1 MTTDKLTNALI
12 AILEPVKPD
21 ASITVVDA
29 RGIDEIDLPTIAV
42 DVGDPER
49 HSLAMPGV
57 MKCSVEI
64 TLRAHT
70 GDGETRA
77 TLKTW
82 ADTIERAINGTT
94 VVRDAIS
101 NSGLGLQCD
110 YFQMDGGSTRWED
123 TTFEAT
129 FTAEAWIVRTS

>member
-1 MTTDKLTNALI
+1 MTTDKLTNAII

-29 RGIDEIDLPTIAV
+29 RGMEGIDLPTIAV

-49 HSLAMPGV
+49 HSLALPGV
-57 MKCSVEI
+57 MKCPVEI

-70 GDGETRA
+70 GDGESRA

-82 ADTIERAINGTT
+82 ADTIEKAINSPSEM
-94 VVRDAIS
+94 RDALTY
-101 NSGLGLQCD
+101 SGEGFLCH

-123 TTFEAT
+123 TTFEAS
-129 FTAEAWIVRTS
+129 FTAEAWIQRTD

>member
-29 RGIDEIDLPTIAV
+29 RGLEEIDLPTIAV
-42 DVGDPER
+42 DVGDPEK
-49 HSLAMPGV
+49 HSLALPGV
-57 MKCSVEI
+57 MKCQVEI
-64 TLRAHT
+64 TLRAHS
-70 GDGETRA
+70 GDDASRA

-82 ADTIERAINGTT
+82 ADAIEKAINSPSEI
-94 VVRDAIS
+94 RDAIS
-101 NSGLGLQCD
+101 NSGLGVQCD
-110 YFQMDGGSTRWED
+110 HFQMDGGSTRWED

>member
-21 ASITVVDA
+21 ASITVADA
-29 RGIDEIDLPTIAV
+29 RGLDEIDLPTIAV

-49 HSLAMPGV
+49 HSLALPGV
-57 MKCSVEI
+57 MKCPVEI
-64 TLRAHT
+64 TLRAHS
-70 GDGETRA
+70 GDDAGRS

-82 ADTIERAINGTT
+82 ADAIEKAINSPSEI
-94 VVRDAIS
+94 RDAIS
-101 NSGLGLQCD
+101 NSGLGVQCD
-110 YFQMDGGSTRWED
+110 HFQMDGGSTRWED

-129 FTAEAWIVRTS
+129 FTAEAWIQRTS

>member
-12 AILEPVKPD
+12 AIIDAIKPD

-29 RGIDEIDLPTIAV
+29 RGLDDIDLPTIAV

-49 HSLAMPGV
+49 HSLAIPGV

-64 TLRAHT
+64 TLRAHS
-70 GDGETRA
+70 GDDADRA

-82 ADTIERAINGTT
+82 ADAIERAINGPEVT
-94 VVRDAIS
+94 RDAIT
-101 NSGLGLQCD
+101 NSGLGLKCD
-110 YFQMDGGSTRWED
+110 YFQVDGGSTRWEE
-123 TTFEAT
+123 TTFEAA
-129 FTAEAWIVRTS
+129 FTAEAWVVRTS

>member
-29 RGIDEIDLPTIAV
+29 RAIAEIDMPTIAV

-49 HSLAMPGV
+49 HSMAMPGV
-57 MKCSVEI
+57 MKCPVEI
-64 TLRAHT
+64 TLRAHS

-82 ADTIERAINGTT
+82 ADAIEKAINGTT
-94 VVRDAIS
+94 AVSSAIT
-101 NSGLGLQCD
+101 NAGLGVQCD

-129 FTAEAWIVRTS
+129 FTAEAWIQRTS

>member
-29 RGIDEIDLPTIAV
+29 RAMDDIDLPTIAV

-49 HSLAMPGV
+49 HSLALPGV
-57 MKCSVEI
+57 MKCPVEI
-64 TLRAHT
+64 TLRCHS

-82 ADTIERAINGTT
+82 ADTIERNINGTAN
-94 VVRDAIS
+94 VASLIS
-101 NSGLGLQCD
+101 GTGLGVQCD
-110 YFQMDGGSTRWED
+110 FFQMDGGSTRWED
-123 TTFEAT
+123 ATFEAV
-129 FTAEAWIVRTS
+129 FTAEAWVVRTS

>member
-12 AILEPVKPD
+12 AILEPAKPD
-21 ASITVVDA
+21 ASITVADA

-49 HSLAMPGV
+49 HSLALPGV
-57 MKCSVEI
+57 MKCPVEI
-64 TLRAHT
+64 TLRCHT
-70 GDGETRA
+70 GDGDSRS

-82 ADTIERAINGTT
+82 ADTIEKAINSPSDM
-94 VVRDAIS
+94 RDSINS
-101 NSGLGLQCD
+101 SGLGVHCD

-129 FTAEAWIVRTS
+129 FTAEAWIQRTS